1 MDLVNWTKTDD
12 GNFEARQGNI
22 SLRVTNGSTGPAW
35 EVSLDGTDVVRAGSA
50 NSLQGAML
58 KAKHAAKALSREPL
72 P

>member
-1 MDLVNWTKTDD
+1 MGHITWTKSDD
-12 GNFEARQGNI
+12 GNFEARQGNV

-35 EVSLDGTDVVRAGSA
+35 AVPRDGSNMIRSGSA

-58 KAKHAAKALSREPL
+58 KAKHAAEELSREPL